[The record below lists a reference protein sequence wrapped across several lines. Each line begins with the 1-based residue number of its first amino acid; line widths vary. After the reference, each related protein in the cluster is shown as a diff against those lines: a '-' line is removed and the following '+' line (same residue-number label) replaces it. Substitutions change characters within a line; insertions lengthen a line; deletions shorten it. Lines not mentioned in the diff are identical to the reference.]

1 MEEKKFQPYVPADKI
16 MPEFT
21 VVSIVLG
28 AILAIVFGGA
38 NAYLGLRV
46 GMTVSASIP
55 AAVISM
61 GVIRKILRRDSI
73 LENNMVQTIGSAGES
88 VAAGAIFTLPALFM
102 WAKDGLCDVPSLVEI
117 GLIAL
122 CGGVLGVL
130 MMIPLRSALIV
141 KEHGVLAYPEGQACA
156 EVLIAGEE
164 GGAKASTVF
173 SGLGIAAVYKF
184 IADGLKIFPSEI
196 TYDIAPYKG
205 SGIGIDVLPALAG
218 VGYICGVKVSSY
230 LFAGG
235 VLGWFVIMPLMAL
248 FGGDL
253 ILFPADKTINELIAA
268 PGGVSNLWSNFLR
281 YIGAG
286 AVACGGV
293 LSLIKSLPLIIR
305 TFKDAMGDYGKGRSS
320 STLRTEQDIS
330 MKVVLLG
337 ILIVAMVMWLV
348 PAIPLNLFT
357 ALIVIVFGF
366 FFATVSSRM
375 VGLIG
380 SSNNPVSGM
389 AIATLLIST
398 LLLKATGNDGINGM
412 IAAIVIGGIICVIAA
427 IAGDTSQDLKTGFLV
442 GSTPRKQQIGEL
454 IGVAV
459 SAVAIGA
466 ILYLLSNAW
475 GGYGSNDLPAPQAVL
490 MKMIVEGVMGGNLPW
505 NLVFVGVFI
514 ALVVEVLGI
523 PVLPFAIGLYL
534 PIYLSVPMML
544 GGLLRWYLEKRKYA
558 SAKEKDATV
567 QSGVL
572 YSSGLIAGEGIVGI
586 LLAVL
591 AVIPMGLNAEGKQ
604 LYVSDKI
611 NIGEMFS
618 IGNIGGLICFALILL
633 TIYFFATKDSKKK

>member
-1 MEEKKFQPYVPADKI
+1 
-16 MPEFT
+16 
-21 VVSIVLG
+21 
-28 AILAIVFGGA
+28 
-38 NAYLGLRV
+38 
-46 GMTVSASIP
+46 
-55 AAVISM
+55 
-61 GVIRKILRRDSI
+61 
-73 LENNMVQTIGSAGES
+73 
-88 VAAGAIFTLPALFM
+88 
-102 WAKDGLCDVPSLVEI
+102 
-117 GLIAL
+117 
-122 CGGVLGVL
+122 
-130 MMIPLRSALIV
+130 
-141 KEHGVLAYPEGQACA
+141 
-156 EVLIAGEE
+156 
-164 GGAKASTVF
+164 
-173 SGLGIAAVYKF
+173 
-184 IADGLKIFPSEI
+184 
-196 TYDIAPYKG
+196 
-205 SGIGIDVLPALAG
+205 
-218 VGYICGVKVSSY
+218 
-230 LFAGG
+230 
-235 VLGWFVIMPLMAL
+235 
-248 FGGDL
+248 
-253 ILFPADKTINELIAA
+253 
-268 PGGVSNLWSNFLR
+268 VSNLWSSFLR

-293 LSLIKSLPLIIR
+293 LSLVKSLPLIIR
-305 TFKDAMGDYGKGRSS
+305 TFKAALGGYGKGQGG
-320 STLRTEQDIS
+320 TLRTEQDIS
-330 MKVVLLG
+330 MKAVLIG
-337 ILIVAMVMWLV
+337 ILVVAVAMWLL
-348 PAIPLNLFT
+348 PPIPLNLFT

-398 LLLKATGNDGINGM
+398 LLLKSTGSDGTGGM

-442 GSTPRKQQIGEL
+442 GATPRKQQIGEL

-514 ALVVEVLGI
+514 ALVVELLGI

-544 GGLLRWYLEKRKYA
+544 GGLLRWYLEKRRYA
-558 SAKEKDATV
+558 SQKAKDNTI

-572 YSSGLIAGEGIVGI
+572 YTSGLIAGEGIVGI

-591 AVIPMGLNAEGKQ
+591 AVIPVGLDAEGKT
-604 LYVSDKI
+604 LYVSNKI
-611 NIGEMFS
+611 NLGDMFS
-618 IGNIGGLICFALILL
+618 IGSIGGLVCFAGILL
-633 TIYFFATKDSKKK
+633 TIYLFAVKDSKKQ

>member
-1 MEEKKFQPYVPADKI
+1 

-21 VVSIVLG
+21 VVSVVLG

-61 GVIRKILRRDSI
+61 GIIRKILRRDSI

-102 WAKDGLCDVPSLVEI
+102 WAKEGLCSTPSLVEI

-184 IADGLKIFPSEI
+184 VADGLKVFPSEI
-196 TYDIAPYKG
+196 TYDITPYKG

-218 VGYICGVKVSSY
+218 VGYICGAKVSSY

-253 ILFPADKTINELIAA
+253 VLFPAEVTVNELIAA
-268 PGGVSNLWSNFLR
+268 PGGVSNLWGNFLR

-305 TFKDAMGDYGKGRSS
+305 TFKDAMGDYGKGRGPA
-320 STLRTEQDIS
+320 STLRTEQDIP

-337 ILIVAMVMWLV
+337 ILIIAVVMWLV

-442 GSTPRKQQIGEL
+442 GATPKKQQIGEI

-466 ILYLLSNAW
+466 ILYLLSMAW

-544 GGLLRWYLEKRKYA
+544 GGALRWFLEKRKYG
-558 SAKEKDATV
+558 SDKDKENVV

-591 AVIPMGLNAEGKQ
+591 AVIPMGLSAEGKT
-604 LYVSDKI
+604 LYLSDKI
-611 NIGEMFS
+611 NISEIFS
-618 IGNIGGLICFALILL
+618 IGNIGGLICFAAILL
-633 TIYFFATKDSKKK
+633 TIYVFATKDLKKSK